1 MSSRDPITNPGSSS
15 VDPLL
20 PTGDQGSTYGTGG
33 LEDRINEPVSWSS
46 SEYLEGVQ
54 QQAEGEDESQTAV
67 TGQARE
73 KAGEMAD
80 KAQEMTQT
88 AQQKAAEV
96 GQMAQ
101 GKADAGMDAAA
112 SGLGQAA
119 SMLRQ
124 QGEQHEGTVGT
135 AADRAAET
143 LESASSYLQ
152 NKDASQVM
160 DDVEAFVRQR
170 PVESVLIAAGV
181 GFVLSRIVR

>member
-1 MSSRDPITNPGSSS
+1 MSSRDPITSAGSSS

-20 PTGDQGSTYGTGG
+20 PPDEQGSTKGTGDF
-33 LEDRINEPVSWSS
+33 EDRLDEPVNWSS

-54 QQAEGEDESQTAV
+54 QQAGGEDESP
-67 TGQARE
+67 TGATSGAQE

-88 AQQKAAEV
+88 VQEKATEV

-112 SGLGQAA
+112 TGLGQAA

-124 QGEQHEGTVGT
+124 QGEQYEGTVGT
-135 AADRAAET
+135 AADRAAGT

-152 NKDASQVM
+152 NKDTSQIV
-160 DDVEAFVRQR
+160 DDIEAFVRQR
-170 PVESVLIAAGV
+170 PVESVLIAAGI
-181 GFVLSRIVR
+181 GFVLSKMVK